1 MDCSFCYTL
10 IYLSR
15 FTALL
20 LTCIIFLY
28 LSKSSFK
35 ILMNSVS
42 KIISCEILDA
52 VESILTSISRSKL
65 ILLRT
70 KSEIE
75 FSLFFAKLVIDTVKI
90 SFSFASSAAFTT
102 SEVSPESEIKISK
115 SSYESFEITEKVKL
129 TSNE

>member
-1 MDCSFCYTL
+1 
-10 IYLSR
+10 
-15 FTALL
+15 
-20 LTCIIFLY
+20 
-28 LSKSSFK
+28 
-35 ILMNSVS
+35 MNSVS

-129 TSNE
+129 TSDE